1 MLHVATPGTQG
12 HTLSI
17 SSLLA
22 THSRTY
28 CKGPSSSPHHL
39 NPLSLPVNTRSGIDF
54 LGRPGAFALQIASR
68 CASHDSLETPPHSE
82 SF

>member
-39 NPLSLPVNTRSGIDF
+39 NPLSLPVNTR
-54 LGRPGAFALQIASR
+54 
-68 CASHDSLETPPHSE
+68 
-82 SF
+82 